1 MRKFIT
7 SDPNPEH
14 HKQIQRYLTAL
25 HIKGVKEFKSNKEK
39 HVKNQIKKRR
49 LANKRKNN
57 G

>member
-7 SDPNPEH
+7 QDPNPEH

-25 HIKGVKEFKSNKEK
+25 HIKGVKEFNRNKSK
-39 HVKNQIKKRR
+39 HVKNQIAKRR
-49 LANKRKNN
+49 MANKRKKN